1 MVIRGALARVMGHG
15 EHSLS
20 PNRAVDRNRGSVK
33 THHAAQAHV
42 LRPFDGLARVGNT
55 FGHGITHD
63 SETLKDTTGPYRYA
77 DSLQYTVVK

>member
-20 PNRAVDRNRGSVK
+20 PNRAVDRNRGSMK

-42 LRPFDGLARVGNT
+42 LRPFDGLARFGNT
-55 FGHGITHD
+55 IRHGITHD
-63 SETLKDTTGPYRYA
+63 SETPKDTTGRHKSG
-77 DSLQYTVVK
+77 DTLQYAVVK